1 MKLKRKLKMK
11 NNMKKITLTAIVF
24 LLLISCGN
32 QKNESAPHIG
42 TDVGVR
48 ASGTIVVNNDEETDA
63 LTSATRTNNRPIFNG
78 TLVIP
83 PQRHVTV
90 TLFMDGIVKNT
101 SLISGMFVRTGQ
113 VLATFEKPEYITLQQ
128 SYIESR
134 AQEEFLEAE
143 YLRQKSLFGN
153 EVASQKILQQSRADY
168 LTIKSQR
175 EAVAMQLRL
184 LGFDPKRTLSEGI
197 VPYLE
202 VRSPIDGYIANVQV
216 NIGKHIAAGEPI
228 CDVIDKSTLLL
239 RLTIYEKDIG
249 KINIGDK
256 MEFQVNGLG
265 RQVFY
270 ATVISL
276 GQTVDIVSRSL
287 EVFARVTCNNAQF
300 RPGMYISAQVVEQ

>member
-1 MKLKRKLKMK
+1 
-11 NNMKKITLTAIVF
+11 MKKITLTAIVLV
-24 LLLISCGN
+24 LLTSCGN
-32 QKNESAPHIG
+32 QKNEQIIES
-42 TDVGVR
+42 VVE
-48 ASGTIVVNNDEETDA
+48 TIVTNNEEETDA

-83 PQRHVTV
+83 PQRHITV

-101 SLISGMFVRTGQ
+101 SLISGMFVKKGS

-128 SYIESR
+128 SYIESH

-153 EVASQKILQQSRADY
+153 EAASQKTLQQSKADY
-168 LTIKSQR
+168 LAVKSQK
-175 EAVAMQLRL
+175 EAIGMQLRL

-202 VRSPIDGYIANVQV
+202 VRSPIDGYVANVQV

-239 RLTIYEKDIG
+239 KLTIYEKDIG
-249 KINIGDK
+249 KLKIGDK

-265 RQVFY
+265 QQTFN
-270 ATVISL
+270 ATVVSL
-276 GQTVDIVSRSL
+276 GQTVDNVSRSL
-287 EVFARVTCNNAQF
+287 EVFARVTSNNAQF
-300 RPGMYISAQVVEQ
+300 RPGMYVSAQVMD

>member
-1 MKLKRKLKMK
+1 
-11 NNMKKITLTAIVF
+11 MKKITLTAIVF

-48 ASGTIVVNNDEETDA
+48 ASETIVVNNDEETDA

-128 SYIESR
+128 SYIESH

-153 EVASQKILQQSRADY
+153 EVASQKILQQARADY
-168 LTIKSQR
+168 LAKKSQR
-175 EAVAMQLRL
+175 EAIAMKLRL

-197 VPYLE
+197 KPYLE
-202 VRSPIDGYIANVQV
+202 LRAPISGYVANVQI
-216 NIGKHIAAGEPI
+216 NIGKYIAAGEPI
-228 CDVIDKSTLLL
+228 CDIIDKSTLLVK
-239 RLTIYEKDIG
+239 LTVFERDIG
-249 KINIGDK
+249 KIKNGDK
-256 MEFQVNGLG
+256 IEFRVTGLG
-265 RQVFY
+265 NQTFY
-270 ATVISL
+270 ATVVSL
-276 GQTVDIVSRSL
+276 GQNVDNVSRSI
-287 EVFARVTCNNAQF
+287 EVFARVTGNNTQF
-300 RPGMYISAQVVEQ
+300 RPGMYVNAQIVEP